1 MSGRNQ
7 FAEIKSKTVIIA
19 SLGSFCQRQNRR
31 LGLALGHDVDN
42 NNIQPYP
49 LSLLH
54 FTVVIQGVFRQ
65 SEPTCLG
72 LYVKLNFNN
81 TIFVQF
87 TKLHV
92 SFVQDANDVNN
103 FCAREGYLTEQN

>member
-7 FAEIKSKTVIIA
+7 FAEIKSKTRVIIA

-42 NNIQPYP
+42 NNIQPCP

-54 FTVVIQGVFRQ
+54 FTVVIPGGFRQ
-65 SEPTCLG
+65 CEPT
-72 LYVKLNFNN
+72 
-81 TIFVQF
+81 
-87 TKLHV
+87 
-92 SFVQDANDVNN
+92 
-103 FCAREGYLTEQN
+103 